1 MRYRSPWRGL
11 RFNDA
16 LEQAG
21 DLSGKVVLRCAL
33 PMNPH
38 RIELI
43 LGRTSSV
50 AEELAKNVPGQV
62 VSVFNTYARQDSC
75 PHA

>member
-1 MRYRSPWRGL
+1 L

-33 PMNPH
+33 PMNQH
-38 RIELI
+38 RTELI

-50 AEELAKNVPGQV
+50 AEEFAKNVPGQV